1 MDPILSRRSIRKYT
15 RQPVAEDIIE
25 YLLTAAMNAPSA
37 GNERPWHFMA
47 IKDRRIL
54 EEIPKVHPYSLM
66 LREAPL
72 AILICGEPT
81 LEKHKGYWVQDCS
94 AATENLLIAATAK
107 GLGSVWLGVY
117 PREDR
122 VKGLRKLL
130 GIPEQVVPFSLI
142 ALGYKAEEK
151 GFDNRYDAGRV
162 HQDRW

>member
-1 MDPILSRRSIRKYT
+1 L
-15 RQPVAEDIIE
+15 V
-25 YLLTAAMNAPSA
+25 
-37 GNERPWHFMA
+37 
-47 IKDRRIL
+47 IKDRHIL
-54 EEIPKVHPYSLM
+54 EEIPKIHPYSLM

-94 AATENLLIAATAK
+94 AATENLLVAATAK

-122 VKGLRKLL
+122 VKGLQKLL

-142 ALGYKAEEK
+142 VLGYKAEEK
-151 GFDNRYDAGRV
+151 GFDNRYDAGRI
-162 HQDRW
+162 HQDRWQ